1 MTSSGPTG
9 TEDTTRKEELL
20 RRLRDLYPEAFDDD
34 EVDWPTLRSILE
46 QEAELNSEP
55 YELTWP
61 GKRKSAKEADE
72 PPNTQLEA
80 RPDESVRFEETE
92 NLFFEGDNL
101 EALKHLQSDHLGKV
115 DIIYIDPPYNTGETR
130 SYQDDYSTPVRE
142 YLENTGQTD
151 LAGVD
156 GGKKAARR
164 GRRHSAWLSMMYPRL
179 ALARRLLRD
188 DGVIFVSIDD
198 NELHNLRIV
207 MDELFGPENYVETFS
222 WVRTRTP
229 ANLSRKTKKVLEYIL
244 CYQREKDSSAFSG
257 IEKPV
262 QSSNPLLNQTNRV
275 SELTLPAGTPT
286 GIDDGH
292 LEPGEYG
299 TDRYSVELLAP
310 VTVADG
316 EFLGEVRL
324 RGRFRWSQSYLEEQ
338 LREGTRVRVPTARLV
353 PAYERDSYGPETPP
367 NLIDESVGVDTNE
380 QATLHLESLLGGS
393 FVDYPKPVSLL
404 RYLLGFRSDRE
415 ALVLD
420 FFAGSC
426 STAEAVLRMNHED
439 GGSRRFIMVEL
450 PEPTQ
455 AGSDARKAGFET
467 IADVGK
473 ERIRKVIDELAG
485 GGSEQLSMPN
495 LTDED
500 LGFRVYRLVDQ
511 RDT

>member
-1 MTSSGPTG
+1 MTSSGWTG
-9 TEDTTRKEELL
+9 TEDTTRRQELL
-20 RRLRDLYPEAFDDD
+20 QRLSELYPEVFDGGKL
-34 EVDWPTLRSILE
+34 DWSALRSILE
-46 QEAELNSEP
+46 QGRAPDWEP

-61 GKRKSAKEADE
+61 GKRKSAQEADE
-72 PPNTQLEA
+72 PPTTQINA
-80 RPDESVRFEETE
+80 RPDESVRFEETA
-92 NLFFEGDNL
+92 NFFFEGDNL
-101 EALKHLQSDHLGKV
+101 EALKHLKSDYSNMV
-115 DIIYIDPPYNTGETR
+115 DIIYIDPPYNTGEAR
-130 SYQDDYSTPVRE
+130 SYRDDYSTPVNE
-142 YLENTGQTD
+142 YLENTGQTN
-151 LAGVD
+151 LAGD
-156 GGKKAARR
+156 SGGAEPEKR

-179 ALARRLLRD
+179 ALARGLLRD

-198 NELHNLRIV
+198 NELHNLRLV

-244 CYQREKDSSAFSG
+244 CYQKEKDGSAFSG

-292 LEPGEYG
+292 LQPGEYG
-299 TDRYSVELLAP
+299 TDRYSVELLDP
-310 VTVADG
+310 VDVANG
-316 EFLGEVRL
+316 EFVDEVRL
-324 RGRFRWSQSYLEEQ
+324 RGRFRWSQTYLEKQ
-338 LREGTRVRVPTARLV
+338 LQEGTKVRIPTARLV
-353 PAYERDSYGPETPP
+353 PAYERDSYGPEAPP

-404 RYLLGFRSDRE
+404 RYLLGFRADRE

-450 PEPTQ
+450 PEPTLQ
-455 AGSDARKAGFET
+455 ESEARKAGFET

-473 ERIRKVIDELAG
+473 ERVRQVIGDLENQ
-485 GGSEQLSMPN
+485 GSEQLSMPD

-500 LGFRVYRLVDQ
+500 LGFRVYRLIDRQ
-511 RDT
+511 DA